1 MKGPNLEL
9 YTVIRT
15 SGDTAEADPIV
26 LRSTETT
33 RLVFKPLLVNNA
45 QDPDALVKGTF
56 VFQKK
61 RKSESWEDYAAVP
74 LSSLKSGEG
83 IKLELRSGE
92 FHELLKH
99 TAALYRL
106 YKKHGLLN
114 GKTHLI
120 KLTADQDEVR
130 DLNQLDVGR
139 LLKIIKRAGADAVS
153 GILEWI
159 SNLDNANQVVEHLA
173 RLEVRGLKHINM
185 SSRSYNLAC
194 FAPAMGRA
202 PNR

>member
-61 RKSESWEDYAAVP
+61 RKSESWEDYRAVQCLMP
-74 LSSLKSGEG
+74 
-83 IKLELRSGE
+83 
-92 FHELLKH
+92 
-99 TAALYRL
+99 
-106 YKKHGLLN
+106 
-114 GKTHLI
+114 
-120 KLTADQDEVR
+120 
-130 DLNQLDVGR
+130 
-139 LLKIIKRAGADAVS
+139 
-153 GILEWI
+153 
-159 SNLDNANQVVEHLA
+159 
-173 RLEVRGLKHINM
+173 
-185 SSRSYNLAC
+185 
-194 FAPAMGRA
+194 
-202 PNR
+202 